1 MLNLNYNIDGSNLLR
16 ARFTEQEA
24 SAFRP
29 FQIQYVLVAGGGGA
43 AAGNNSFNSGSD
55 LPKVGIAGDA
65 GVIVTGSICVQPFI
79 TYPVIVG
86 KGGKG
91 GIATS
96 ESLAWTGSRGSL
108 SEFYQNQ
115 ALGGEG
121 GKSQIYITASAL
133 AGSGSST
140 GPIVANGG
148 SGSQWTYNLP
158 GCLPTLLN
166 PECHGGELI
175 SSSYWGG
182 GGAGIRVSGS
192 VPRLQVE
199 YIVVGGGGGG
209 VTNQTTCNG
218 GSAYGG
224 GGGAAI
230 TGSFIAEPIVKTYP
244 INVGTGGTGLYACGA
259 NKAQDGGISSAFGVL
274 AGGGEGAF
282 GGGVDVG
289 VSRGGNSGTGSWGL
303 TTPFL
308 GGVGGPSAGGA
319 GASANGIVGT
329 TGPTLPER
337 TGGDGGSGLQWVDG
351 NYYAGGGG
359 GGQNANSFPQGASG
373 NTTLQTYYPGRGG
386 LGKVPLGT
394 FSTELNGDKGIVVVR
409 YAGSGSATGG
419 TMTYDGIHTYH
430 YFTASGN
437 FVLNANTSSIFTSG
451 LPGVGGGGT
460 FSTSGSFITQNTGGG
475 SAASYFNQNG
485 VSGSDGFVAIRYQGA
500 PLATGGTI
508 ITTDSYTYHLFSSSA
523 DFYVIGQESNV
534 NINPC
539 GDLGTILLKTL
550 ATGSVPNENGDN
562 IGSLTTFN
570 IKKYVE
576 NFDNP
581 QQTYTFSNVTGS
593 ASQNITFFNG
603 ENSVEQSINVSL
615 TGSADWPTNDAYVY
629 TTMSLIVPETGF
641 TQTSYNTASILV
653 TNLAPTASNSYTIT
667 ASVDVKY
674 IPKIATNLFVLGA
687 GGGGATGVPNVD
699 VIGGKFRS
707 GGGGGGG
714 AYYNAGIT
722 VVPNTLYSVI
732 VGTSGSGGTNVTA
745 SNGGNG
751 QPSSIFGFNENSDTL
766 FNVIAGGGFGG
777 QYGNGIIGGYG
788 GNSGNLTINGTIV
801 DNGKLGAPGGSSEG
815 GAGGGA
821 SFIANGV
828 SGSTTSGGNGGLAIT
843 DARAPFGYTI
853 GGGGGG
859 GARTPGGA
867 AGLPNPVDDTRS
879 GGWGGG
885 VGTGTSTQN
894 GVAALSYGGGG
905 GGGASNVYGGGY
917 GSGGAGSN
925 GLVLLRHLG
934 SGSLFTTTNASS
946 SWDGTWTTY
955 QFLPGSGSLI
965 YNFVPTANP

>member
-1 MLNLNYNIDGSNLLR
+1 MLNLNYNIANSNLLR
-16 ARFTEQEA
+16 ARYTEQE
-24 SAFRP
+24 SSGFRP
-29 FQIQYVLVAGGGGA
+29 FQIQYVLVSGGGGA

-86 KGGKG
+86 IGGKG

-182 GGAGIRVSGS
+182 GGAGIVVSGS
-192 VPRLQVE
+192 IPTLQVE
-199 YIVVGGGGGG
+199 YIVVGGGGGSI
-209 VTNQTTCNG
+209 VNSTSCNG
-218 GSAYGG
+218 GTGYGG

-230 TGSFIAEPIVKTYP
+230 TGSFICEPMVKTYP
-244 INVGTGGTGLYACGA
+244 ISIGLGGAGIFACGA
-259 NKAQDGGISSAFGVL
+259 DTAFDGTGSAAFGVL
-274 AGGGEGAF
+274 AGGGQGANTF
-282 GGGVDVG
+282 N
-289 VSRGGNSGTGSWGL
+289 RGGNSGTGSWGL

-308 GGVGGPSAGGA
+308 GSSGGNGAGGA
-319 GASANGIVGT
+319 GAAGTGSIVVPAVPAGT
-329 TGPTLPER
+329 WS
-337 TGGDGGSGLQWVDG
+337 GGAGGAGLQWVDE
-351 NYYAGGGG
+351 NYYAGGGAG
-359 GGQNANSFPQGASG
+359 STKTATPHQGPPG
-373 NTTLQTYYPGRGG
+373 ITTQQDGYFPGRGATG
-386 LGKVPLGT
+386 AG
-394 FSTELNGDKGIVVVR
+394 FSPVSGSKGIVVVR
-409 YAGSGSATGG
+409 YIGSGSATGG
-419 TMTYDGIHTYH
+419 RMEYDGIHTYH

-523 DFYVIGQESNV
+523 DFYVIGQETNV

-581 QQTYTFSNVTGS
+581 QTTYTFSNVTGS

-615 TGSADWPTNDAYVY
+615 TGSANWPTNDAYVY

-641 TQTSYNTASILV
+641 SQTSYNTASILT

-674 IPKIATNLFVLGA
+674 IPKVATNLFVLGA
-687 GGGGATGVPNVD
+687 GGGGATGVPEFAFPNQQR
-699 VIGGKFRS
+699 RS

-722 VVPNTLYSVI
+722 VVPNTLYSVV
-732 VGTSGSGGTNVTA
+732 VGTSGSGGSVVTA

-751 QPSSIFGFNENSDTL
+751 QPSSIFGFDENSDVL

-777 QYGNGIIGGYG
+777 QYGNATVGGVG

-801 DNGKLGAPGGSSEG
+801 DNGKAG
-815 GAGGGA
+815 GAGGPTQGAGGGGA
-821 SFIANGV
+821 SFIQNGLP
-828 SGSTTSGGNGGLAIT
+828 GTSQQGGNGGLAIT
-843 DARAPFGYTI
+843 EARTPNPDYTV

-859 GARTPGGA
+859 GAATPTDP
-867 AGLPNPVDDTRS
+867 AGLPNPTDTTRS

-885 VGTGTSTQN
+885 VGTGTGNQS
-894 GVAALSYGGGG
+894 GVAGASYGGGG
-905 GGGASNVYGGGY
+905 GGGASANLGGGF
-917 GSGGAGSN
+917 GAGGNGSN
-925 GLVLLRHLG
+925 GVVILRHLG

>member
-1 MLNLNYNIDGSNLLR
+1 MLNLNYNIANSNLLR
-16 ARFTEQEA
+16 ARFSEQEA
-24 SAFRP
+24 SGFRP
-29 FQIQYVLVAGGGGA
+29 FQIQYVLVSGGGGA

-55 LPKVGIAGDA
+55 VPKVGIAGNA

-86 KGGKG
+86 IGGKG

-182 GGAGIRVSGS
+182 GGAGIVVSGS
-192 VPRLQVE
+192 IPTLEIE
-199 YIVVGGGGGG
+199 YIVVGGGGGSM
-209 VTNQTTCNG
+209 NNTTDCSG
-218 GSAYGG
+218 GTGYGG

-230 TGSFIAEPIVKTYP
+230 TGSFIIEPIVKTYP
-244 INVGTGGTGLYACGA
+244 ISIGLGGAGTFACGA
-259 NKAQDGGISSAFGVL
+259 PNAFDGTGSAAFGVL
-274 AGGGEGAF
+274 AGGGQGANSIS
-282 GGGVDVG
+282 V
-289 VSRGGNSGTGSWGL
+289 GGNSGTGSWGL

-308 GGVGGPSAGGA
+308 GSSGGNGAGGA
-319 GASANGIVGT
+319 GAAGTGSIVVPAVPAGT
-329 TGPTLPER
+329 WS
-337 TGGDGGSGLQWVDG
+337 GGAGGAGLQWVDG
-351 NYYAGGGG
+351 KYYAGGGEG
-359 GGQNANSFPQGASG
+359 STKTATPHQGPPG
-373 NTTLQTYYPGRGG
+373 ITTQQFNYFPGRGAAG
-386 LGKVPLGT
+386 AG
-394 FSTELNGDKGIVVVR
+394 FSPVSGSRGIVVAR
-409 YAGSGSATGG
+409 YPGTGSKATGG
-419 TMTYDGIHTYH
+419 IISYDSETNYTYH
-430 YFTASGN
+430 SFTASGN

-475 SAASYFNQNG
+475 SAASYYNQNG

-500 PLATGGTI
+500 PLAIGGTI
-508 ITTDSYTYHLFSSSA
+508 ITTDTYTYHLFSSSA

-593 ASQNITFFNG
+593 TPQNITFFNG
-603 ENSVEQSINVSL
+603 ENSVDQCINVSL

-699 VIGGKFRS
+699 VIGGKRRS

-722 VVPNTLYSVI
+722 VVPNTLYSVV

-751 QPSSIFGFNENSDTL
+751 QPSSIFGFDENSDVL

-801 DNGKLGAPGGSSEG
+801 DNGKLGAPGGPTEG
-815 GAGGGA
+815 GGGGGA
-821 SFIANGV
+821 SFIANGL
-828 SGSTTSGGNGGLAIT
+828 SGSSESGGNGALAIT
-843 DARAPFGYTI
+843 EARTPNPDYTV

-859 GARTPGGA
+859 GAATPTSP
-867 AGLPNPVDDTRS
+867 AGLANPQGDIRS
-879 GGWGGG
+879 GGYGG
-885 VGTGTSTQN
+885 GTGTGTGNQN
-894 GVAALSYGGGG
+894 AQSAASYGGGG
-905 GGGASNVYGGGY
+905 GGGASADFGGGY
-917 GSGGAGSN
+917 GAGGNGSN
-925 GLVLLRHLG
+925 GVVILRHLG